1 MKRLVFVLIFA
12 AFACTPKEPPLLT
25 KAECEQKGGTVVT
38 DPGDGSLK
46 DCPAGKQNLGKVSGA
61 IEGAL
66 CCK

>member
-1 MKRLVFVLIFA
+1 MKRTLITTLCFL
-12 AFACTPKEPPLLT
+12 AFACTPKETSMT
-25 KAECEQKGGTVVT
+25 KEECESKGGSMIT

-46 DCPAGKQNLGKVSGA
+46 ECPAGKTKLGKVSGA